1 MLKLNKTLIGLSTSA
16 FILLSGG
23 LAIALDTDKPVFP
36 MDRHTKNSCEHAII
50 AKTPNGRKDLTFG
63 GVEQQSNHVSIVD
76 GTIKTK
82 LHGEQWSK
90 IRWTCRIEPK
100 RGKVIRVE
108 FHLPTSSSR
117 LMAAAAYLR

>member
-1 MLKLNKTLIGLSTSA
+1 MLKLNKTLISLSTSA

-23 LAIALDTDKPVFP
+23 LAIALDTDKPIFLLDKHV
-36 MDRHTKNSCEHAII
+36 KQSCEREIV

-63 GVEQQSNHVSIVD
+63 VFEQPSNHLGIAE

-82 LHGEQWSK
+82 LHGERWSK
-90 IRWTCRIEPK
+90 IRWNCRVDPK